1 MDRLSELPDS
11 LIFEILWWLPMR
23 DVFRTS
29 VLSNRWQNLWTTLPS
44 LFINDMAIGSDTVR
58 VGKLVNRALM
68 MWRGTK
74 FQKFF
79 IYLDTLDDKSLYGD
93 IDLWLRFAKEHQV
106 KELYLNLGYVDDDRI
121 EEYGLDHVN
130 QTQEEMYCIP
140 QCLYS
145 CRSLQTLT
153 FEGCNLPIPIKN
165 VEWDQLKKLT
175 ISGYGLS
182 EDLINR
188 VLCGSPRLEFL
199 KLYVLENH
207 ENLSIRS
214 SSLMHL
220 SVNKYLYFTEDI
232 PAMDTELRIWSPNLR
247 RLKILGVPYSKCL
260 INHLPFLTYAN
271 LDFYGRGDYSH
282 YLFSGNDFVG
292 ETLRQIFPTIQ
303 YAQELILTN
312 WSIKGL
318 GVLQNRNMLF
328 SPFLNVNFLKLEYCC
343 EDCNEILH
351 FLGIFPKLERLVLEE
366 KDSSKCKELAKLEAN
381 RPDCFLQE
389 LKIVVIRWGACGEEE
404 AYMFPFIEILLK
416 YACKLEKM
424 VFRVKDTTPPL
435 KDLVWA
441 FKKLLRMPRS
451 SPNAQLIF
459 S

>member
-1 MDRLSELPDS
+1 MPKLKLSYQMDPLSELPDS

-29 VLSNRWQNLWTTLPS
+29 VLSKRWQNLWTTLPS
-44 LFINDMAIGSDTVR
+44 LCINDMAIGSDTDR

-79 IYLDTLDDKSLYGD
+79 IYLATLDDKSLYGD

-106 KELYLNLGYVDDDRI
+106 EQLNLNLGYVDDRI
-121 EEYGLDHVN
+121 EEYGSDPLE
-130 QTQEEMYCIP
+130 QTQEEIYCIP

-145 CRSLQTLT
+145 CRSLQTLF

-175 ISGYGLS
+175 ICGYGPA
-182 EDLINR
+182 
-188 VLCGSPRLEFL
+188 VG
-199 KLYVLENH
+199 VLE
-207 ENLSIRS
+207 I
-214 SSLMHL
+214 
-220 SVNKYLYFTEDI
+220 DI
-232 PAMDTELRIWSPNLR
+232 PAMNTELRIWTPNLR
-247 RLKILGVPYSKCL
+247 RLEILGVPYSKCL

-282 YLFSGNDFVG
+282 HLFSGNDFVG

-318 GVLQNRNMLF
+318 GVMQNRKML
-328 SPFLNVNFLKLEYCC
+328 SHFLNANFLKLEYCC
-343 EDCNEILH
+343 EDCNEILY

-366 KDSSKCKELAKLEAN
+366 KDRSKCNELAKLEAN
-381 RPDCFLQE
+381 RPDSFLQE
-389 LKIVVIRWGACGEEE
+389 LKIVVISWVACGEEE
-404 AYMFPFIEILLK
+404 GDMFPFIEILLPASWK
-416 YACKLEKM
+416 RWNFE
-424 VFRVKDTTPPL
+424 
-435 KDLVWA
+435 
-441 FKKLLRMPRS
+441 
-451 SPNAQLIF
+451 
-459 S
+459 